1 MLPRS
6 WSSWSSG
13 KAWTPDLVVGQ
24 PGADAAN
31 SSPGRAFELRSST
44 VVVPAKSWE
53 NYGKFFNLWTGW
65 TGLVILEGLPVFP
78 SLPITSHHFPSQL
91 QPHWPHWP
99 HWHLPHAIHQGL
111 EQAALHCRPSTR
123 LTSSLDIFGEGGHG
137 LPWPKWPFE
146 EKYGEIL
153 AWLFHFIWYI

>member
-24 PGADAAN
+24 PGADTAN

-53 NYGKFFNLWTGW
+53 NYGKFFNLWTG
-65 TGLVILEGLPVFP
+65 LVILEGLPVFP
-78 SLPITSHHFPSQL
+78 SLPITSHHFPS
-91 QPHWPHWP
+91 
-99 HWHLPHAIHQGL
+99 LPITTSAPLTPLTPLAPSPCHSSRLGASC
-111 EQAALHCRPSTR
+111 AALQAFNETDVVSGYIWGRW
-123 LTSSLDIFGEGGHG
+123 
-137 LPWPKWPFE
+137 PWPKWPFE

-153 AWLFHFIWYI
+153 A